1 MKVWIFL
8 QLAVVAAMSQTQQDC
23 VRGACYP
30 PIGDLLH
37 GREQQLS
44 ASSTCGLIGTEVFC
58 TPFEQWKMKCCP
70 CDSRNPAARN
80 AHTIQ
85 NVLSSAGP
93 DRWWQSRKG
102 VNPVSL
108 LLDLQQLFQLD
119 TLLLSFKGPR
129 PSALLIERTA
139 DFGRTW
145 QPALYMA
152 IDCPSAYPK
161 VAMTMPS
168 DLGTTYCYTLPASSA
183 NPYQDQ
189 KIYFHPLQ
197 QYSKINYSDEYKIEE
212 VTAFTGLRVNLT
224 QLGEVPRT
232 PGRNPSQFYALKEMK
247 VMGSCFCHGH
257 ANRCLPKA
265 TSSYPHSTEVN
276 GVCECQHNT
285 AGLNCERCADLY
297 NDHPW
302 RPAKRDNPHTCKRCE
317 CNNHAQRCRFDSEL
331 YKLSGRRSGGVC
343 VGCQHHTTGPRC
355 EQCIPNYYRNPHSN
369 MQSPDACLRCQ
380 CDSMGSEKGGQCDQV
395 TGACLCK
402 ANVEGARC
410 DRCKPGYFGLS
421 TANPLGCSKC
431 SCSTTGSLHGM
442 CDPVTGQC
450 ACRPKTEGLSCDRCT
465 IGLWNPSSPS
475 GCQPCD
481 CYPNNALS
489 HTCDQQTGQCLC
501 REGFSGRTCGGCP
514 DNTFGDPLIGCKPCQ
529 CDSTGTVPGGCDKDT
544 GVCHCK
550 RGVTGVHCNTCAR
563 GHCASF
569 PQCPTCPSCFV
580 HLDAQLQ
587 SLTLDFGHLASTL
600 LSATD
605 GAGADVMGRI
615 RELELTL
622 LHLQDSLKL
631 PAQSENFMDN
641 YVRHLQR
648 LWSKVRDINLGL
660 HSTGPTP
667 DLQGELEK
675 LQNLLSELHLV
686 YNAKVKPGTNY
697 AGAWAAVRK
706 AYNKS
711 TDAAGQAEATGDAV
725 NKASSIRDDAM
736 KSLNRIQPGN
746 TNNLETLSKVLA
758 TLPNLTP
765 TAVQVC
771 SSSRLSICT
780 PQDCR
785 GELCPAGGVPPCIR
799 GERCVGAL
807 PQGSRAMQDSEEVKA
822 KLQQL
827 NDKITQAYSQIQ
839 DTQASAN
846 RVRLSTEELTNQIK
860 RARDDMDDDMKDTK
874 NFIRRLKDF
883 LSDPVSDPGVV
894 QRVCEGVLGMRLPE
908 TAEALKRKLQEMQ
921 DLAASLPDSS
931 RVLNTAG
938 PQLEQARNLLQDA
951 ENARDVALELQ
962 ENAETLLTSLDEN
975 ESTITDMEEKLRES
989 QDIVDSVK
997 QDVQKSEQVLEPA
1010 EGLVG
1015 ELPGLLEA
1023 MHPLLEGL
1031 IMLTKRGGVLATEAV
1046 KQADGA
1052 EEEANNAAQ
1061 DLLVLQD
1068 QLVKLKQASKDSD
1081 GAGAAR
1087 KRLQALQQDTT
1098 ALIQDTTDTIH
1109 KLTDKEESL
1118 QRGAADLLMNVGRL
1132 EGLDAQVQELLTD
1145 IRTKATRL
1153 TMCQG

>member
-1 MKVWIFL
+1 
-8 QLAVVAAMSQTQQDC
+8 MSQTQQDC

-168 DLGTTYCYTLPASSA
+168 DLVVSWSQWLWTLLGCLLVLSVLCLDCRVFCFP
-183 NPYQDQ
+183 
-189 KIYFHPLQ
+189 
-197 QYSKINYSDEYKIEE
+197 

-265 TSSYPHSTEVN
+265 TSSYPHSTEVPNVN

-355 EQCIPNYYRNPHSN
+355 EQCIPNYYRNPHTESHTLTTCILLT
-369 MQSPDACLRCQ
+369 D

-421 TANPLGCSKC
+421 TANPLGCS
-431 SCSTTGSLHGM
+431 SNTTGSLHGM

-489 HTCDQQTGQCLC
+489 HTCDQVGP
-501 REGFSGRTCGGCP
+501 SS
-514 DNTFGDPLIGCKPCQ
+514 CQ

-648 LWSKVRDINLGL
+648 LWYVR
-660 HSTGPTP
+660 
-667 DLQGELEK
+667 
-675 LQNLLSELHLV
+675 
-686 YNAKVKPGTNY
+686 
-697 AGAWAAVRK
+697 
-706 AYNKS
+706 
-711 TDAAGQAEATGDAV
+711 AEATGDAV

-827 NDKITQAYSQIQ
+827 NDKITQAYSQV
-839 DTQASAN
+839 THTHTPLVYS
-846 RVRLSTEELTNQIK
+846 LTSSCLHSEELPN
-860 RARDDMDDDMKDTK
+860 
-874 NFIRRLKDF
+874 
-883 LSDPVSDPGVV
+883 PVSDPGVV

-951 ENARDVALELQ
+951 ENARYPTHTTTLTHTHTHTHTHTTAPHTHTHYSPPHTHTLQ
-962 ENAETLLTSLDEN
+962 PSHTNSNPPTHTHTLQPSHTNSN
-975 ESTITDMEEKLRES
+975 PPTHT
-989 QDIVDSVK
+989 
-997 QDVQKSEQVLEPA
+997 
-1010 EGLVG
+1010 
-1015 ELPGLLEA
+1015 
-1023 MHPLLEGL
+1023 H
-1031 IMLTKRGGVLATEAV
+1031 
-1046 KQADGA
+1046 
-1052 EEEANNAAQ
+1052 
-1061 DLLVLQD
+1061 
-1068 QLVKLKQASKDSD
+1068 
-1081 GAGAAR
+1081 
-1087 KRLQALQQDTT
+1087 TT
-1098 ALIQDTTDTIH
+1098 ALPHISQDEPPQQVHFCPCLTHTDQHYYTQYSSHTPPKAATHTTA
-1109 KLTDKEESL
+1109 LTHL
-1118 QRGAADLLMNVGRL
+1118 
-1132 EGLDAQVQELLTD
+1132 
-1145 IRTKATRL
+1145 
-1153 TMCQG
+1153 